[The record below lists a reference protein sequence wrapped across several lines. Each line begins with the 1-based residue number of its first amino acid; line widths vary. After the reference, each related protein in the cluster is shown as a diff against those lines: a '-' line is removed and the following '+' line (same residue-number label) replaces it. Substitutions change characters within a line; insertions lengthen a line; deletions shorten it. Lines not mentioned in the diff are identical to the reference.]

1 MESKSKFVVNYHKL
15 HFIHIVSRLDSKSPS
30 KLHEKKHHPYFTK
43 CANTW
48 SYWEL
53 VLEYFKRQSI
63 GRWRYGKHTTNK
75 IIWDEYSTRHQQS
88 SEVYK
93 SFWINDHTEQYI
105 KSSRWPPPWPSSHQ
119 VFFCLFLWFLSFF
132 SQNVVKM

>member
-1 MESKSKFVVNYHKL
+1 MKPKANSQLKGGVQEEWRLLIMESKSKFVVNYHKL

-48 SYWEL
+48 SYGEL

-63 GRWRYGKHTTNK
+63 GRWRYGKHMTNK
-75 IIWDEYSTRHQQS
+75 II
-88 SEVYK
+88 
-93 SFWINDHTEQYI
+93 
-105 KSSRWPPPWPSSHQ
+105 
-119 VFFCLFLWFLSFF
+119 
-132 SQNVVKM
+132 